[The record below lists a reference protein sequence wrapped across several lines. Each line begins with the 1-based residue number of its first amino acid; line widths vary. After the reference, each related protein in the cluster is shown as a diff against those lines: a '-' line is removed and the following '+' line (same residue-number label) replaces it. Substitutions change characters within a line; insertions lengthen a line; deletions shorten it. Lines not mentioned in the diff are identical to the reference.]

1 MLGHPVFLAAEVG
14 SDTQSEALLAEEHV
28 SAVAGVDRPDG
39 VVLREVADVTVVLI
53 ELSLGVQTLDVVVA
67 VADGVKHIVADAG
80 HDEHVEHDVDGV
92 GKLDAVLCEVGTNDT
107 HGVGDNVHGSALHG
121 AAVDLFQSLVALG
134 GFDPVV
140 DVAGFFFCGGADEG
154 SALNARDIVD
164 GGAVQVAAGQK
175 LLIELY
181 HFAGRASLG
190 TKLFSLFL
198 AAVDPDDLVGA
209 GHVSHFLDPV
219 KNVLVVGHVFS
230 PLIYVLLYF

>member
-1 MLGHPVFLAAEVG
+1 M
-14 SDTQSEALLAEEHV
+14 
-28 SAVAGVDRPDG
+28 
-39 VVLREVADVTVVLI
+39 
-53 ELSLGVQTLDVVVA
+53 
-67 VADGVKHIVADAG
+67 
-80 HDEHVEHDVDGV
+80 
-92 GKLDAVLCEVGTNDT
+92 
-107 HGVGDNVHGSALHG
+107 
-121 AAVDLFQSLVALG
+121 
-134 GFDPVV
+134 
-140 DVAGFFFCGGADEG
+140 
-154 SALNARDIVD
+154 
-164 GGAVQVAAGQK
+164 QVAAGQK